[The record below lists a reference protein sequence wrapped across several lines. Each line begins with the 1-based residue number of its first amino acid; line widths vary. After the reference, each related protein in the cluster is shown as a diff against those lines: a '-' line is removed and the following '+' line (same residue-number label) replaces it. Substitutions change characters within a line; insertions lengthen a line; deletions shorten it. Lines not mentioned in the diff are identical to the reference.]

1 MLMQSKKKVKKVNS
15 QLKPKPTHFYLRI
28 FSRHPSTEKIR
39 HKILVPKVKAVYRHG
54 STTVSNF
61 EYEVNSIDCIKN
73 SADKLLMKKC
83 FDKAEVHHAPWFHMS
98 EIESKKK
105 EFEEFLKK
113 IDFEKDKES
122 FLIIKNRW
130 GYRGVGEIS
139 FG

>member
-1 MLMQSKKKVKKVNS
+1 
-15 QLKPKPTHFYLRI
+15 
-28 FSRHPSTEKIR
+28 
-39 HKILVPKVKAVYRHG
+39 
-54 STTVSNF
+54 
-61 EYEVNSIDCIKN
+61 
-73 SADKLLMKKC
+73 MKKC

-130 GYRGVGEIS
+130 GSRGVGEIS